1 MLVFLGRQICHIFRV
16 FVAHLTIPHLCWII
30 AIHNSSPM
38 MWFSTPYITQLV
50 QIFYCLSIAF
60 STYPI
65 IFEPAEEVQNAKTLA
80 PIWYVWVEWQKQSNQ
95 RTEMQHFVKWLDT
108 LSFSTKKWGAMN
120 FEMHEILDFSGEPEK
135 LEVKK

>member
-65 IFEPAEEVQNAKTLA
+65 IFEPAEEVQNIGANMVCMSGRSKATKERKCSISWNDLTLCHF
-80 PIWYVWVEWQKQSNQ
+80 QQ
-95 RTEMQHFVKWLDT
+95 RNEEQW
-108 LSFSTKKWGAMN
+108 
-120 FEMHEILDFSGEPEK
+120 ILKCMKYWIFQGNLK
-135 LEVKK
+135 NWK

>member
-50 QIFYCLSIAF
+50 QIFYCSYCLFYLSHNIWT
-60 STYPI
+60 SWGG
-65 IFEPAEEVQNAKTLA
+65 AKH
-80 PIWYVWVEWQKQSNQ
+80 WHQYGMYEWQKQSNQ

-120 FEMHEILDFSGEPEK
+120 FEMHEILDFEGYQNWTSRNVS
-135 LEVKK
+135 LA